1 MSKKGHE
8 VMLNNL
14 IKSGIVMV
22 TALAAPVYAG
32 SHGNNGPISQQ
43 QFCNII
49 SDYRT
54 DYEKATSSNNE
65 IRINNVLKKRSDELD
80 ALLPDGDFKDWEV
93 EFLKATSS
101 STGGA
106 NVCMYIKSCDV
117 ILQTGTLKE
126 NLSERAD
133 YSVQYDT
140 REYRA
145 VSNLGRGD
153 RALLSG
159 KLTKI
164 AKYQDGAEEYSYR
177 KESLS
182 DESKRL
188 ASNCEL
194 DLKASLLENKQLK
207 SDTESLSGS
216 VFKPQFF
223 FFEIGYVAPI
233 K

>member
-1 MSKKGHE
+1 
-8 VMLNNL
+8 MLKHW

-32 SHGNNGPISQQ
+32 SHSNNGPISQQ
-43 QFCNII
+43 QFCSII

-54 DYEKATSSNNE
+54 DYEEAIRSNNE
-65 IRINNVLKKRSDELD
+65 IRINNVMKKRSDELD
-80 ALLPDGDFKDWEV
+80 ALLPNGDFKDWEV

-106 NVCMYIKSCDV
+106 NVCMFIKSCDV

-145 VSNLGRGD
+145 ISNLGQGD
-153 RALLSG
+153 PALLSG

-164 AKYQDGAEEYSYR
+164 AKYQNGAKDYSFR

-182 DESKRL
+182 DESKLL

-194 DLKASLLENKQLK
+194 DLR
-207 SDTESLSGS
+207 
-216 VFKPQFF
+216 
-223 FFEIGYVAPI
+223 
-233 K
+233 

>member
-1 MSKKGHE
+1 
-8 VMLNNL
+8 MLKYL
-14 IKSGIVMV
+14 LKSGM
-22 TALAAPVYAG
+22 AAAVAFVAPLYAG
-32 SHGNNGPISQQ
+32 SHSDNGPISQQ
-43 QFCNII
+43 QFCSII

-54 DYEKATSSNNE
+54 DYEEAIKSNNE
-65 IRINNVLKKRSDELD
+65 IRINNVMKKRSDELD
-80 ALLPDGDFKDWEV
+80 ALLPNGDFKDWEV

-145 VSNLGRGD
+145 ISNLGQGD
-153 RALLSG
+153 PALLSG

-164 AKYQDGAEEYSYR
+164 AKYQNGAKEYSYR

-182 DESKRL
+182 DESKLL

-216 VFKPQFF
+216 IFQPQFF
-223 FFEIGYVAPI
+223 FFEIGYIAPI